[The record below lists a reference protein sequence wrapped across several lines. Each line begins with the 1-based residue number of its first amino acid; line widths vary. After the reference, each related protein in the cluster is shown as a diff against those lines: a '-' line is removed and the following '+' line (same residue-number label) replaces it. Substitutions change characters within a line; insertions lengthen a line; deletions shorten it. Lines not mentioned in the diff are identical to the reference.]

1 MGLFSF
7 ISKTAVAID
16 WNELTSESDL
26 HDAIEYSLNK
36 PVLFFKHSTRCSIS
50 SMALSRFEEKWDTN
64 EDCKLFFLDLL
75 EYRPVSNLLAE
86 LSGVEHQSPQ
96 VIVLYNEEV
105 IYSASHSGINA
116 SQIHELLQQLNP

>member
-16 WNELTSESDL
+16 WNELKSENEL

-50 SMALSRFEEKWDTN
+50 SMALSRFEDKWDTN

-75 EYRPVSNLLAE
+75 EYRSISNLLAE
-86 LSGVEHQSPQ
+86 LTKVVHESPQ

-105 IYSASHSGINA
+105 IYTASHSGINA
-116 SQIHELLQQLNP
+116 CEINDLLQKLNP

>member
-1 MGLFSF
+1 MGLFSL
-7 ISKTAVAID
+7 ITKTAVAID
-16 WNELTSESDL
+16 WNELTSEGDL

-64 EDCKLFFLDLL
+64 EDCKLYFLDLL

-96 VIVLYNEEV
+96 VIVLFNEEV
-105 IYSASHSGINA
+105 IYTATHSAINA
-116 SQIHELLQQLNP
+116 SEIHDLLQQLNP

>member
-7 ISKTAVAID
+7 ISKTAVSID

-50 SMALSRFEEKWDTN
+50 SMALSRFEVKWDTN

-75 EYRPVSNLLAE
+75 QFRPVSNLLAE

-105 IYSASHSGINA
+105 IYTASHSSINA
-116 SQIHELLQQLNP
+116 SEIHDLLQQLNP